1 MIMERCIV
9 LNKQLNLVDKNKK
22 LLGTFSLNEK
32 APIHRWFNFS
42 EGYSNQFIKQELS
55 LIEQEVKSIYDP
67 FSGTGTTPLVASKN
81 GIKSYYSETNPFM
94 AFVCDTKINTSF
106 STEEEKEQIIEQL
119 EMLLENIKL
128 PTNIQCNST
137 ATNIDYDG
145 FEKYFDLKA
154 LYKLLTIK
162 RIIKETCIVD
172 RSRNLALL
180 ALASITVKN
189 SKMIRRG
196 DLRFANEKEI
206 QKKEFNVFH
215 DFEDKIKVMISDLIN
230 QNDVSEKTHFIS
242 EDARNAVFPEK
253 IDCVITSPPYL
264 NGTNYIRNTKLE
276 LKLLDFIQTEKDLPN
291 LHSKGIMAG
300 INGVSKRRK
309 IPFILEEI
317 RPYLERLEPV
327 SYDRRIPIMISG
339 YFYDMNIVIKQLS
352 NNLNE
357 DGIFILDIGDS
368 QFAGVH
374 IPTHD
379 VLKSLAEKH
388 GFRLYDEEILR
399 TRRSKNQMILSQR
412 VLRFKLEK
420 N

>member
-1 MIMERCIV
+1 
-9 LNKQLNLVDKNKK
+9 
-22 LLGTFSLNEK
+22 

-55 LIEQEVKSIYDP
+55 VIEQEVKSIYDP

-196 DLRFANEKEI
+196 DLRFVNEKEI

-276 LKLLDFIQTEKDLPN
+276 LKLLYFIQTEKDLPN

-327 SYDRRIPIMISG
+327 SYDRRIPIMMSG
-339 YFYDMNIVIKQLS
+339 YF
-352 NNLNE
+352 
-357 DGIFILDIGDS
+357 
-368 QFAGVH
+368 
-374 IPTHD
+374 
-379 VLKSLAEKH
+379 
-388 GFRLYDEEILR
+388 
-399 TRRSKNQMILSQR
+399 MI
-412 VLRFKLEK
+412 
-420 N
+420 

>member
-215 DFEDKIKVMISDLIN
+215 DF
-230 QNDVSEKTHFIS
+230 
-242 EDARNAVFPEK
+242 
-253 IDCVITSPPYL
+253 
-264 NGTNYIRNTKLE
+264 
-276 LKLLDFIQTEKDLPN
+276 
-291 LHSKGIMAG
+291 
-300 INGVSKRRK
+300 
-309 IPFILEEI
+309 
-317 RPYLERLEPV
+317 
-327 SYDRRIPIMISG
+327 
-339 YFYDMNIVIKQLS
+339 
-352 NNLNE
+352 
-357 DGIFILDIGDS
+357 
-368 QFAGVH
+368 
-374 IPTHD
+374 
-379 VLKSLAEKH
+379 
-388 GFRLYDEEILR
+388 
-399 TRRSKNQMILSQR
+399 
-412 VLRFKLEK
+412 
-420 N
+420 